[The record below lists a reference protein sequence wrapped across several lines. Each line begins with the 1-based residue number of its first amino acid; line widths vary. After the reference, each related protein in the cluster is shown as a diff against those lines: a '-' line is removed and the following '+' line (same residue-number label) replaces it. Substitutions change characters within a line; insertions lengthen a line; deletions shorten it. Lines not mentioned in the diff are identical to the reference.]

1 MKSPALLLLLT
12 AALGVAIFAPRD
24 LASGSTESVYSGE
37 VGSTLLRVDGASQ
50 KAGNGTVRAYIIV
63 DQKDANV
70 PVEVGVALSEGVMD
84 GLPVPVAMNHAMP
97 AGGEHLDMHN
107 WLLDLPSRN
116 PTPYK
121 FVQFGWNPK
130 GHEPPGVWD
139 VPHFD
144 FHFYTVPLEVRNSID
159 PSNPQ
164 FAEKAAKYP
173 AKELRAQFY
182 LDAAAAAKTTPAQMT
197 VPQMGMHWI
206 DVRTPEVQAM
216 AGNPAGYKPFTKTYI
231 YGSWD
236 GEFIFAEPMIT
247 RAHLLSLKNAADPAA
262 RDETMPVPAADF
274 ARAGY
279 YPEAYR
285 ITYDAQAREYRIAL
299 TSFSRRD

>member
-24 LASGSTESVYSGE
+24 LASGSTENVSAGD
-37 VGSTLLRVDGASQ
+37 VGSTLVRVDGASQ
-50 KAGNGTVRAYIIV
+50 KAGNGTVRAYLIV
-63 DQKDANV
+63 DKNDASV

-84 GLPVPVAMNHAMP
+84 GLPAPMAMNHPMP
-97 AGGEHLDMHN
+97 SVGEHVDMHN
-107 WLLDLPSRN
+107 WVLDLPSKN

-130 GHEPPGVWD
+130 GHEPAGVWD

-144 FHFYTVPLEVRNSID
+144 FHFYTVPLAVRNSID
-159 PSNPQ
+159 PSDPQ
-164 FAEKAAKYP
+164 FAKKAANYP
-173 AKELRAQFY
+173 AKELRAPFY

-206 DVRTPEVQAM
+206 DVRTPEVQGI

-236 GEFIFAEPMIT
+236 GQFIFGEPMIT
-247 RAHLLSLKNAADPAA
+247 RAHLLSLKNATDPAA
-262 RDETMPVPAADF
+262 RDETMSVPAADF
-274 ARAGY
+274 VQPGY

-285 ITYDAQAREYRIAL
+285 ITYDAKSREYRIAL
-299 TSFSRRD
+299 TAFSKRD